1 MNKILT
7 YAVSLL
13 CGIAFSFAAETEES
27 SLKTSSAQQQF
38 IKYELGLLGEKSWQL
53 DSLVLF
59 DGWDV
64 VGSCIKYVTRAP
76 YSHIGIAIKAVEDDE
91 MLLFES
97 TSQGPKQ
104 IFAGIM
110 PQVQVNPASEVVLGY
125 NGRVSSR
132 KIIFEEGCEPDPVEV
147 TKYVK
152 GMLGTRYEKH
162 MDQLAKSA
170 WRANKDVYTREDE
183 KTMFC
188 SELAAHMLQ
197 YLDYL
202 DKKITPD
209 NYIPGNFSERMQSVE
224 LINGAALAPEFELT
238 APKKVKTNCCCCIL
252 L

>member
-1 MNKILT
+1 MVKKLLLVISAFVGITFL
-7 YAVSLL
+7 YAVDEKDVLR
-13 CGIAFSFAAETEES
+13 ES
-27 SLKTSSAQQQF
+27 PQKQF
-38 IKYELGLLGEKSWQL
+38 IKYEMELLGDKKWQL

-64 VGSCIKYVTRAP
+64 VGTCIKYVTRAP
-76 YSHIGIAIKAVEDDE
+76 YSHIGIALRAVEDEE

-97 TSQGPKQ
+97 TSQGPRQ
-104 IFAGIM
+104 ILSGIM
-110 PQVQVNPASEVVLGY
+110 PQVQVNRASEVVLGY
-125 NGRVSSR
+125 KGRVATR
-132 KIIFEEGCEPDPVEV
+132 KLIFEEDCEPDPVEV
-147 TKYVK
+147 TRYVK

-170 WRANKDVYTREDE
+170 WRANSDTYTREEE

-188 SELAAHMLQ
+188 SELVAHMLQ

-202 DKKITPD
+202 DRKISPD

-224 LINGAALAPEFELT
+224 LTNGASLAPEFELS
-238 APKKVKTNCCCCIL
+238 APKKPKSNCCCCCTL